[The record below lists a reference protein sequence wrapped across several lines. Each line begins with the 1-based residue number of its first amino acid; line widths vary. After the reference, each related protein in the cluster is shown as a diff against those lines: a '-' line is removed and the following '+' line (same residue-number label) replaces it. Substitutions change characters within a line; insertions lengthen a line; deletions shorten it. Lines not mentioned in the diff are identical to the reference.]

1 VALLEIAGVG
11 KYFGRTVAV
20 DDVSLQVE
28 RGELFVLLGPSG
40 CGKTTLLRMIAGIE
54 TPDGGRIV
62 VDGLDVTELPPYR
75 RPVNMMFQSYAL
87 FPHMDIA
94 ANVAFGLRQER
105 MERGRRA
112 ARVEEMLELVQL
124 SDYARR
130 RPHQLSGGQRQ
141 RVALARALAK
151 SPKLLLLDEPLAAL
165 DRKLREQTRR
175 ELIEIQGRVGTTFLV
190 VTHDQEEALGMASRI
205 AVMNAGRLAQI
216 GTPGEIYER
225 PNSRFVAGF
234 VGEMNFFEGSV
245 TIANGCPVM
254 RAAGLDQPI
263 NLAGYRHGSEE
274 AGVTFAVRP
283 EKLVLS
289 QNQPAGFAVKA
300 TIVSVEYQGPVSKV
314 RLSTTAGLGLT
325 VQLLSAA
332 ADIPRGSPVWVSW
345 AAADMVVLR
354 Q

>member
-1 VALLEIAGVG
+1 MALLEIAGIS

-40 CGKTTLLRMIAGIE
+40 CGKTTLLRMIAGFE

-105 MERGRRA
+105 MERSRRA
-112 ARVEEMLELVQL
+112 ARVEEMLALVQL

-175 ELIEIQGRVGTTFLV
+175 ELIGIQERVGTTFLV

-263 NLAGYRHGSEE
+263 DAR
-274 AGVTFAVRP
+274 
-283 EKLVLS
+283 
-289 QNQPAGFAVKA
+289 
-300 TIVSVEYQGPVSKV
+300 
-314 RLSTTAGLGLT
+314 RL
-325 VQLLSAA
+325 
-332 ADIPRGSPVWVSW
+332 
-345 AAADMVVLR
+345 
-354 Q
+354 